1 MRALRG
7 RPKSESRGKLSFM
20 KMLTAKV
27 VDGQLDVPKGLLE
40 EGTTVTV
47 LVPED
52 AEGFELSDEEVALIR
67 ESFAQIAR
75 GEWVDGEQLIDEIRR
90 S

>member
-1 MRALRG
+1 
-7 RPKSESRGKLSFM
+7 
-20 KMLTAKV
+20 MLTAKV

-47 LVPED
+47 LVPDSAD
-52 AEGFELSDEEVALIR
+52 AFDLSEEETAFLR
-67 ESFAQIAR
+67 ESIAQIAR
-75 GEWVDGEQLIDEIRR
+75 GEWVDGDDLIQELRG

>member
-1 MRALRG
+1 
-7 RPKSESRGKLSFM
+7 M

-27 VDGQLDVPKGLLE
+27 IDGRLDVPEGLLA

-47 LVPED
+47 LVPESE
-52 AEGFELSDEEVALIR
+52 EGFDLSDDDADFIR
-67 ESFAQIAR
+67 KSIAQIAR
-75 GEWVDGEQLIDEIRR
+75 GEWVDGDDLLRDLRR

>member
-1 MRALRG
+1 
-7 RPKSESRGKLSFM
+7 
-20 KMLTAKV
+20 MLTAKV

-47 LVPED
+47 LVPD
-52 AEGFELSDEEVALIR
+52 GGDVFELSEEETAFLR
-67 ESFAQIAR
+67 ESVAQIAR
-75 GEWVDGEQLIDEIRR
+75 GEWVDGDDLVKELRG

>member
-1 MRALRG
+1 
-7 RPKSESRGKLSFM
+7 M

-27 VDGQLDVPKGLLE
+27 IDGRLDVPEGLLE

-47 LVPED
+47 LVPEND
-52 AEGFELSDEEVALIR
+52 EGFELTDEESAFIR
-67 ESFAQIAR
+67 ESLAQIGR
-75 GEWVDGEQLIDEIRR
+75 GEWVDGEELIDEIRR

>member
-1 MRALRG
+1 
-7 RPKSESRGKLSFM
+7 
-20 KMLTAKV
+20 MLTAKV

-47 LVPED
+47 LVPD
-52 AEGFELSDEEVALIR
+52 SDDVFELSDEETAFLR
-67 ESFAQIAR
+67 ESIAQIAR
-75 GEWVDGEQLIDEIRR
+75 GEWVDGDDLVKELRG

>member
-1 MRALRG
+1 M
-7 RPKSESRGKLSFM
+7 GKLNAM

-47 LVPED
+47 LVPEGD
-52 AEGFELSDEEVALIR
+52 EGFDLSTEENAFIR
-67 ESFAQIAR
+67 ESMAQIAR
-75 GEWVDGEQLIDEIRR
+75 GEWLDGQRLIDEIRG

>member
-1 MRALRG
+1 
-7 RPKSESRGKLSFM
+7 M

-27 VDGQLDVPKGLLE
+27 VDGQLDVPQGLLE

-47 LVPED
+47 LVPEGED
-52 AEGFELSDEEVALIR
+52 AFDLSDEETAFLR
-67 ESFAQIAR
+67 ESIAQIAR
-75 GEWVDGEQLIDEIRR
+75 GEWIDGDQLLKEIRG

>member
-1 MRALRG
+1 
-7 RPKSESRGKLSFM
+7 M

-40 EGTTVTV
+40 EGATVTV
-47 LVPED
+47 LVPEGED
-52 AEGFELSDEEVALIR
+52 EGVELTAEEADFIR
-67 ESFAQIAR
+67 ESLAEIAR
-75 GEWVDGEQLIDEIRR
+75 GEWVDGRELLDEIRH

>member
-1 MRALRG
+1 
-7 RPKSESRGKLSFM
+7 M

-27 VDGQLDVPKGLLE
+27 VGGQLDVPAGLLE

-52 AEGFELSDEEVALIR
+52 DGKGIELTTEQADFIR
-67 ESFAQIAR
+67 ESVAEIAR
-75 GEWVDGEQLIDEIRR
+75 GEWVDGHQLLDEIRH

>member
-1 MRALRG
+1 
-7 RPKSESRGKLSFM
+7 M
-20 KMLTAKV
+20 KVLTAKV
-27 VDGQLDVPKGLLE
+27 VDGALDVPKGLLE

-47 LVPED
+47 LVPEEEE
-52 AEGFELSDEEVALIR
+52 AVELTDEEAAFIR

-75 GEWVDGEQLIDEIRR
+75 GEWVDGQALLDEIRR

>member
-1 MRALRG
+1 
-7 RPKSESRGKLSFM
+7 M

-47 LVPED
+47 LVPENE
-52 AEGFELSDEEVALIR
+52 EGFELSEEEGAFVR
-67 ESFAQIAR
+67 ESLAQIAR
-75 GEWVDGEQLIDEIRR
+75 GEWVDGEQRIAEIRG

>member
-1 MRALRG
+1 
-7 RPKSESRGKLSFM
+7 M

>member
-1 MRALRG
+1 
-7 RPKSESRGKLSFM
+7 M

-27 VDGQLDVPKGLLE
+27 VGGQLDVPKGLLE

-52 AEGFELSDEEVALIR
+52 EGSFELSEDESAFIR
-67 ESFAQIAR
+67 ESLAQIAR
-75 GEWVDGEQLIDEIRR
+75 GEWIDGDELLAEIRGG
-90 S
+90 

>member
-1 MRALRG
+1 
-7 RPKSESRGKLSFM
+7 M

-27 VDGQLDVPKGLLE
+27 VDGQLDVPNGLLE

-47 LVPED
+47 LVPEKD
-52 AEGFELSDEEVALIR
+52 GEGTELSTDEADFIR
-67 ESFAQIAR
+67 ESIAEISR
-75 GEWVDGEQLIDEIRR
+75 GEWVDGDELLDEIRR